1 MSIFLTNVI
10 TSAGA
15 QLLRDCE
22 AAEKKIV
29 FTRARCGSQW
39 DENRD
44 GVGYHDAEWFDGAE
58 GTITGVSVGGNVK
71 VKASF
76 SAVDS
81 GTDPVKSVCICAQA
95 KKDGVD
101 PEYDEADDVIFAVSS
116 DDNSGIISGIAFDVV
131 FDMPTQCLGLV
142 DAVGAVDDAIHT
154 SGDQSIDGKLTVG
167 SFVVGDEESAYGSVW
182 VYNDDIR
189 TELGYGLYIADTSNN
204 AINFQSSEIILGD
217 QGYPYSTM
225 PLKCEYNTTSGTVD
239 LTIGNG
245 HKIRL
250 TCTSVVEDPA

>member
-1 MSIFLTNVI
+1 MSIFMTNVI

-44 GVGYHDAEWFDGAE
+44 GVGYHDAEWFDGAD
-58 GTITGVSVGGNVK
+58 GTIAGVSVDGNIK

-95 KKDGVD
+95 KKNGVD

-116 DDNSGIISGIAFDVV
+116 DENSGIISGIAFDVV
-131 FDMPTQCLGLV
+131 FDMPTQCLGIV
-142 DAVGAVDDAIHT
+142 DAVGAVDDAVHT
-154 SGDQSIDGKLTVG
+154 SGDQTIEGKLTVG
-167 SFVVGDEESAYGSVW
+167 SAVVGDEESAEGSIL
-182 VYNDDIR
+182 VYNDDMQ
-189 TELGYGLYIADTSNN
+189 TEVGYGIYMSDTADN
-204 AINFQSSEIILGD
+204 AINFQSTQISLGG
-217 QGYPYSTM
+217 QEYPYSAM
-225 PLKCEYNTTSGTVD
+225 PLKCEYNTTAGTVD
-239 LTIGNG
+239 LTLGNG

-250 TCTSVVEDPA
+250 TCTSVVEDPT